1 MLLLYQ
7 KIVYEANHFWKI
19 FFYFSSVIFLNVKNI
34 KQILALYTI
43 IYLNIMQVA
52 IITIN
57 FQDLIINFSLELYVI
72 IFTPLSMVIY
82 KNNLLDL

>member
-1 MLLLYQ
+1 
-7 KIVYEANHFWKI
+7 
-19 FFYFSSVIFLNVKNI
+19 
-34 KQILALYTI
+34 
-43 IYLNIMQVA
+43 MQVA